1 MCLKRQKI
9 RLGNNHFGLTD
20 QIKRAGSR
28 PTVEHAVGDGS
39 ARRNGLVVMVGVRLA
54 LFAGCL
60 GTTMVTDEEGR
71 RNDKNFRGL
80 QSEFSHTVRDAM
92 APFSWLS
99 SRDLT

>member
-20 QIKRAGSR
+20 RIKRAGSR

-54 LFAGCL
+54 LLAGCL
-60 GTTMVTDEEGR
+60 GTTMVTDEE
-71 RNDKNFRGL
+71 
-80 QSEFSHTVRDAM
+80 
-92 APFSWLS
+92 
-99 SRDLT
+99 